1 MASNGEWNYR
11 SLYTRKMT
19 TFVKCA
25 SLITSRQTT
34 KICRGFN
41 VKTVRDGCTSD
52 VIPPKLKMTSA
63 FFCHKRVEW
72 EDEICVL
79 FKAGN
84 SCTSDQL
91 TVKWTWTKY
100 VLDNL
105 QTRLVIMLIVPVFA
119 IIYGYCSVCGKITP
133 WTSIN
138 IYSCYLYF
146 KCFTALWRSI
156 QGNV

>member
-1 MASNGEWNYR
+1 MR
-11 SLYTRKMT
+11 

-25 SLITSRQTT
+25 SLTTSRQTT

-41 VKTVRDGCTSD
+41 VKTVRDGCTSA
-52 VIPPKLKMTSA
+52 VSLLVLIPPKLKMTSI
-63 FFCHKRVEW
+63 FFCQERIER

-79 FKAGN
+79 FKAGY

-100 VLDNL
+100 GLDSS

-138 IYSCYLYF
+138 IYSCYLHR
-146 KCFTALWRSI
+146 KCFTALWWSV